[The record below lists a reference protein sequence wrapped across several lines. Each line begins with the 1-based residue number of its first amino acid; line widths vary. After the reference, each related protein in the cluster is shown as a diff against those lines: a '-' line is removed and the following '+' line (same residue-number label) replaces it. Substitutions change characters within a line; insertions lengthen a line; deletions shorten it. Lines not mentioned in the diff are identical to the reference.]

1 MTIKGNEL
9 SELEFIS
16 HLCQDSHAEFS
27 KSEHFA
33 KAMSALAQLLNSQHI
48 SLVHIY
54 NDKDNHELQ
63 LISATFL
70 AHSEQLNQAISK
82 HSNENLADFMEKIN
96 QHQYECSINGAILS
110 TLLNLPPD
118 DASGSNFYL
127 TPFYDDNSLIG
138 FLCVQSPVAINIKEQ
153 FSASYWT
160 LSSILLNQ
168 HRHKVNA
175 VKLNTYQ
182 IVLDLM
188 PQRVFWKNRVS
199 QYLGCNQAFANDASL
214 ASPEE
219 IIGLNDYDTFPEQA
233 ELYRSDDAET
243 MKTRKHMICSE
254 EPQTHKDGTQIWLRT
269 SKRPIITKNDVVV
282 GLVGTYDDITLLK
295 ETQQQLHRAKSEL
308 EERVNQRT
316 EQLSVSNSKLEKAI
330 KELRNTQEQ
339 LVETEKMSALGCL
352 VAGVAHEI
360 NTPLGV
366 AVTSSSHLTDLANEL
381 NQALSN
387 GTISKQR
394 FQDICDGI
402 NSSSELII
410 GNLQRASELVSNFK
424 MVAVDQ
430 SYDEKRQIVLK
441 QYLRDVVNAMTPKTN
456 KKNIRV
462 YLSGDDDLSFFTYP
476 GSIAQVITNLIDN
489 AMVHAFANCDSGEIK
504 ISFTKKKKN
513 LELIF
518 EDSGEGIDTT
528 QVNKIFEPFF
538 TSKRGQ
544 GGSGLG
550 LSIIYNIITHRFN
563 GRISCESHK
572 GSGTRFVMLL
582 PLK

>member
-1 MTIKGNEL
+1 
-9 SELEFIS
+9 
-16 HLCQDSHAEFS
+16 
-27 KSEHFA
+27 
-33 KAMSALAQLLNSQHI
+33 
-48 SLVHIY
+48 
-54 NDKDNHELQ
+54 
-63 LISATFL
+63 
-70 AHSEQLNQAISK
+70 
-82 HSNENLADFMEKIN
+82 
-96 QHQYECSINGAILS
+96 
-110 TLLNLPPD
+110 
-118 DASGSNFYL
+118 
-127 TPFYDDNSLIG
+127 
-138 FLCVQSPVAINIKEQ
+138 
-153 FSASYWT
+153 
-160 LSSILLNQ
+160 
-168 HRHKVNA
+168 
-175 VKLNTYQ
+175 
-182 IVLDLM
+182 
-188 PQRVFWKNRVS
+188 
-199 QYLGCNQAFANDASL
+199 LGCNQAFANDASL

-462 YLSGDDDLSFFTYP
+462 YLSGNDDLSFFTYP